1 MLPNESRFQISAAV
15 DQIPQACDFV
25 VQIAQQAGLDD
36 HAVYHCQL
44 AIDEAC
50 TNIIEHG
57 YTHQSAHETIEIIC
71 RHEPARFS
79 IIIVDS
85 APEFDPLT
93 RTDPNPAASL
103 EERTTG
109 GWGIFFIKKLMD
121 EVSYEHLNG
130 KNYLT
135 AVKYLPQ

>member
-1 MLPNESRFQISAAV
+1 MAHHENRFQITASV

-25 VQIAQQAGLDD
+25 VEAAQLAGLDD
-36 HAVYHCQL
+36 RAVYHCQL

-57 YTHQSAHETIEIIC
+57 YNHQGANEIIEIIC
-71 RHEPARFS
+71 RHEPGRFS
-79 IIIVDS
+79 ITIIDTS
-85 APEFDPLT
+85 PEFDPLT
-93 RTDPNPAASL
+93 RSDPNPAASL

-121 EVSYEHLNG
+121 EVSYERRNG
-130 KNYLT
+130 RNYLM
-135 AVKYLPQ
+135 AVKFLPR